1 MEFKLME
8 FLCNIDFSLTDQQV
22 YQYITLPLII
32 FFARICDVSL
42 GTLRIVFVSKGKKNI
57 APFLGFFELLIW
69 IVVISE
75 LFKTADSIMC
85 YFAYA
90 GGYAAGNFIGMN
102 IEERIALGTQQ
113 IQVFTSKE
121 IAPLQKNLNDAGF
134 GTTVVEGDGSAGKT
148 KILYTVINRKTFSK
162 AEKILRDFDPL
173 IFYVIEDVRLVK
185 SGIFPTAM
193 HNRPFHRLF
202 WRSRPG
208 K

>member
-1 MEFKLME
+1 M
-8 FLCNIDFSLTDQQV
+8 TDQQI
-22 YQYITLPLII
+22 YQYIVLPLII

-42 GTLRIVFVSKGKKNI
+42 GTLRIVFVSKGKKKI
-57 APFLGFFELLIW
+57 APILGFFELFIW

-102 IEERIALGTQQ
+102 IEERIALGSQL
-113 IQVFTSKE
+113 IQVFSSKDVT
-121 IAPLQKNLNDAGF
+121 ALRKSLQEAGF
-134 GTTVVEGDGSAGKT
+134 GTTMVEGDGSAGKT
-148 KILYTVINRKTFSK
+148 NILYTVINRKTFAK
-162 AEKILRDFDPL
+162 AEKILKDFDPL

-185 SGIFPTAM
+185 SGIFPEGRI
-193 HNRPFHRLF
+193 NRPFHRFFL
-202 WRSRPG
+202 RSRPG